1 MINIFFEKSYTKCDG
16 EAILRSYSKK
26 IKIEYISGSI
36 VSNFIQFVLIVYQ
49 VEDYC
54 NILKLSCRPLAFILY
69 KTFVKNKKRSG
80 TSFPASFSSW
90 VLRKNVSLVIF
101 YFLNKFHWMVAFTLG
116 DIRQYVYCN
125 CLLTRFDAIHFEIN
139 LIFLIKSFF
148 QYDQKSKTKTSKQ

>member
-1 MINIFFEKSYTKCDG
+1 MINIFLEKLYTKCDG

-54 NILKLSCRPLAFILY
+54 NILKLSCRPLAFTLY

-80 TSFPASFSSW
+80 TSFPASFSS
-90 VLRKNVSLVIF
+90 
-101 YFLNKFHWMVAFTLG
+101 
-116 DIRQYVYCN
+116 
-125 CLLTRFDAIHFEIN
+125 
-139 LIFLIKSFF
+139 
-148 QYDQKSKTKTSKQ
+148 